1 MRRCPEDRRAGRN
14 IEARHASLKDGARHA
29 AAHGRGAIRLNAR
42 AAGRRHPV
50 AASRRSHGPMERST
64 NHPTRPPATPE
75 GGGFAAI
82 AHQILIRERR
92 RPMRDV
98 AAALGLSYAALHAR
112 VSGRVPFSPMD
123 INLLL
128 HEMPDVRLVD
138 ALLRHTRFVA
148 FEKPH
153 PARSGGGATAIEAAT
168 AALRNIAALV
178 EDLAGLAEGRRPPG
192 DGDAAPEARLEEA
205 QRAIAALAFALPQVL
220 AAQRRRAAPP
230 DADPGASSL
239 ARVGQG
245 TREVS
250 VAP

>member
-1 MRRCPEDRRAGRN
+1 MD
-14 IEARHASLKDGARHA
+14 K
-29 AAHGRGAIRLNAR
+29 
-42 AAGRRHPV
+42 
-50 AASRRSHGPMERST
+50 ST
-64 NHPTRPPATPE
+64 SHPTRPPATPE

-82 AHQILIRERR
+82 VHQILIRERR

-128 HEMPDVRLVD
+128 HEVPDVRLVD

-178 EDLAGLAEGRRPPG
+178 EDLAGLAEGRRPPR
-192 DGDAAPEARLEEA
+192 DGAAAPEARLEEA

-220 AAQRRRAAPP
+220 AAQRRSAAIP
-230 DADPGASSL
+230 DSGPGASPL
-239 ARVGQG
+239 ARMPQD
-245 TREVS
+245 TREAS
-250 VAP
+250 ASP